1 MYIVEIIDT
10 KNKTRAGKTF
20 FTGEGEDYDTL
31 TAGRK
36 AAEAWIENTSN
47 PEDYKIIS
55 RIVGCL

>member
-10 KNKTRAGKTF
+10 KNKTRAGKAF

-31 TAGRK
+31 AAGRA
-36 AAEAWIENTSN
+36 AAEEWVKSTDRS
-47 PEDYKIIS
+47 EDYKIIS